1 MASPDSQ
8 IFLASRRFSS
18 LEGKTY
24 ITLISVKGAS
34 KIDIEESMLK
44 EQSNC
49 ELGDFILLS
58 DGKLEKIDYL
68 PTKVVDNFARVSI
81 EDVEQTQRLYFRLA
95 NPETLPTGE
104 QVHFVGTNVKSLDGH
119 LVPSDLA
126 AINPAPIRSDL
137 IDLLGSAAV
146 PILQTTGGS
155 GPAPEGSTSFVEFSK
170 GVGIPK
176 KRYINHKKPNYNQG
190 GFVGKGFTKGP
201 IVGAGFAVPTKDVIV
216 GEGFVSDIKPQIL
229 RVVVLSIDENVDSGI
244 NTHFVWILDRQAVA
258 KFDTT
263 KYRLAPGH
271 FFEGSFLQNVS
282 DQKWNCA
289 EYRKRIVKPAKIDGG
304 IDFEGKIWFS
314 VIINGFQPAGG
325 NRKFAQ
331 ATAKYFGDIIEG
343 ECEGTKL
350 TPECNGKRVKIQR
363 RKLLEESVWMVV
375 EILS

>member
-34 KIDIEESMLK
+34 KIDVEESMLK

-49 ELGDFILLS
+49 ELGYFILLC

-68 PTKVVDNFARVSI
+68 PTKVVDNFVLVCDYRVSLERI
-81 EDVEQTQRLYFRLA
+81 NGTLVFVSTVFPKAICRNQNLAIGNYKADIMLLA

-104 QVHFVGTNVKSLDGH
+104 QIHFLGTNVKSLDGH

-126 AINPAPIRSDL
+126 AINPTPIRSDL

-176 KRYINHKKPNYNQG
+176 KRYINHKKPNYNQR

-216 GEGFVSDIKPQIL
+216 GEGFVLDIKPQIL
-229 RVVVLSIDENVDSGI
+229 RVVVLSIDENVGSGI
-244 NTHFVWILDRQAVA
+244 NTHFVWILDRQTVA

-263 KYRLAPGH
+263 KYQLAPGH
-271 FFEGSFLQNVS
+271 FFE
-282 DQKWNCA
+282 
-289 EYRKRIVKPAKIDGG
+289 
-304 IDFEGKIWFS
+304 
-314 VIINGFQPAGG
+314 
-325 NRKFAQ
+325 
-331 ATAKYFGDIIEG
+331 
-343 ECEGTKL
+343 
-350 TPECNGKRVKIQR
+350 
-363 RKLLEESVWMVV
+363 
-375 EILS
+375 